1 MKVAW
6 DYRLYRDGANRE
18 IKAKQNMLNSCSSNC
33 KMLQKTQIEIF
44 LTTGDRFVQSDAAQ
58 TQDLLVA

>member
-6 DYRLYRDGANRE
+6 DYRLYRDGANSE
-18 IKAKQNMLNSCSSNC
+18 IKTKQNMLNSCSSNC

-44 LTTGDRFVQSDAAQ
+44 LTTGGRFVQSDAAQ